1 MMVMM
6 GYDVEPVYYRI
17 KQDKKY
23 PVMSKK
29 PWEHQLF
36 TDDILTKNENGLFT
50 VHTGIMVT
58 ALKIP
63 DEDLIEETEK
73 TAHLTGV

>member
-1 MMVMM
+1 MVMM

-23 PVMSKK
+23 FVMSCE

-36 TDDILTKNENGLFT
+36 TDDILTKNKNGLYT

-58 ALKIP
+58 SLTIP

-73 TAHLTGV
+73 TAHLVGV